1 MVRIER
7 VGDFT
12 LGWGE
17 SLVWDDR
24 AERLYFVDC
33 AAHTLHWLEGGHG
46 AQQTITL
53 PSMPAGIVP
62 AEDGRLI
69 ACMDDGLS
77 VIDPG
82 AGTTSFLAAYPP
94 GLGSRANDACADFSG
109 NLITGTLNLG
119 PAEGSSWWYSTHDGW
134 KLLDPAISNTNG
146 PNVCVVDGTTT
157 LIIGDS
163 SADYYAY
170 AYDAENGSVG
180 ERRVFGNVRDL
191 QGVAD
196 GAALDT
202 DGGLW
207 CALFGGSQLAR
218 FTPDGLDRTLA
229 LPVANPADVAF
240 GGPALDRLYVVSV
253 ELGAPEGALD
263 GALLVIDGL
272 GCRGRAEPRFAL
284 A

>member
-1 MVRIER
+1 

-17 SLVWDDR
+17 SLLWDDR

-33 AAHTLHWLEGGHG
+33 AAHTLHWLEDGSDAPHTM
-46 AQQTITL
+46 AL

-62 AEDGRLI
+62 AEDGRLV
-69 ACMDDGLS
+69 ACLDDGLH
-77 VIDPG
+77 VVHPDT
-82 AGTTSFLAAYPP
+82 GTTSFLTTYPP
-94 GLGSRANDACADFSG
+94 GLGARANDACADFSG

-119 PAEGSSWWYSTHDGW
+119 PAEGSSWRFSAHDGW
-134 KLLDPAISNTNG
+134 KLLDPSISNTNG
-146 PNVCVVDGTTT
+146 PNVCVVDGTIT

-170 AYDAENGSVG
+170 AYDAAKGRVR
-180 ERRVFGNVRDL
+180 ERRVFGDVSGL
-191 QGVAD
+191 GGLAD

-202 DGGLW
+202 EGGLW
-207 CALFGGSQLAR
+207 CAIFGGSKLAR
-218 FTPDGLDRTLA
+218 FTRDGLERTLA
-229 LPVANPADVAF
+229 LPLANPADVAF

-253 ELGAPEGALD
+253 RLGAPEGTLD
-263 GALLVIDGL
+263 GALLVVDGL
-272 GCRGRAEPRFAL
+272 SLHGRAEPRFAL